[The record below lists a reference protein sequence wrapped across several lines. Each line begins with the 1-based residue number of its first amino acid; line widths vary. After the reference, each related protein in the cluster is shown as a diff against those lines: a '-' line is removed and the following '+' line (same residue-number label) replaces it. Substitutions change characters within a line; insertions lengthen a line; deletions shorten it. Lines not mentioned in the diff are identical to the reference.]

1 MSRLDGKL
9 SNRRLET
16 AACNVDVV
24 STLVLKTSGASSVF
38 FRPEAVRLAAPENSP
53 RRCKVAAV
61 HFHGGTIDPQSFIVF
76 DCEGLRMLI
85 AQLNELHLKRPGGV
99 AYGDYVER
107 PCF

>member
-53 RRCKVAAV
+53 RRYKVAAV